1 MDSGRTHKYW
11 SKSIQGLLLL
21 TLSAG
26 GWFILKAKVLD
37 GSSDPVLSAVS
48 LSSVPSTSPSLQ
60 ENFAGVLPPN
70 QDGQVFRAALQTVRV
85 IEQNYVEPKRILE
98 CLLFRK
104 VFDRISSEFAKASS
118 AFGSLEGW
126 VLDEDKRVFIQ
137 GFRSSPEQDDPMC
150 GRAAVVRFT
159 WKGGAGAQYGLGV
172 DFAAHSRGMT
182 DSRFAFLMASFLQWS
197 TEVLGDRQQRVFRLA
212 INDLLESLDPH
223 SSFLSPAEYDDLR
236 GGTRGQFGGVGVVI
250 NEFHGMPFVRE
261 IVPNS
266 PAQMA
271 GIEPNDVLLRLG
283 KSNVAFY
290 GLEPALSLIR
300 SSTRIGPVAA
310 WFYRPRSSRVYQ
322 SFISR
327 DEVQASSV
335 EERTISGSPDV
346 LHVRVTSFSSRTS
359 QEIYDV
365 YMNALRRRSGS
376 LRAMV
381 LDLRG
386 NPGGLL
392 DQAVQVADLFLAEGK
407 ILVTKSRYDV
417 QTEYASVNQLI
428 NLPLIVLIN
437 SSSASASEI
446 VAGALKDARRA
457 LIIGERSFGKGSVQ
471 SLFEIAGAGALK
483 LTIAHYFT
491 PSGNSIQ
498 NTGVD
503 PDVGVRLV
511 QIKDKLIWAAGSSE
525 RRRESDL
532 IFHLD
537 NPSRAKSS
545 SADKETNEVSG
556 SGHSNVGS
564 VDWVWSS
571 TSDDLSELGFLGQL
585 NFTYPNYEN
594 TDHLTSTDDDSYVRV
609 ALEFIRFAES
619 SRYGIWSLARNYR
632 RFLPEV
638 RERESA
644 SIMKRWRTKDP
655 ELNAFTGFAQ
665 ESAAHPWTFSVE
677 APDPKGNDALFHVNA
692 SYRLESPKNQKVPEK
707 LLIGFA
713 PTGHDAEPS
722 MWNLVQVKRRSA
734 KIPASPQS
742 GLELSFEVPRLFWTA
757 WSGLN
762 PSEESMVDI
771 FVKFGLQDS
780 PKYIFRWRPPKVVR
794 DALAPRYS
802 VQVDSRVV
810 ELSPTANTRR
820 YAIRAEFRG
829 MGAMQLPCEV
839 VVAPMVDRSVRV
851 LSDPLNEATPR
862 CPVWVAQVEVE
873 QNDAVNQG
881 FNGMLGLML
890 RDRFGIVR
898 ARSPVAEIDSGQL
911 RTLNLVTADAKAP

>member
-1 MDSGRTHKYW
+1 
-11 SKSIQGLLLL
+11 
-21 TLSAG
+21 
-26 GWFILKAKVLD
+26 
-37 GSSDPVLSAVS
+37 
-48 LSSVPSTSPSLQ
+48 
-60 ENFAGVLPPN
+60 
-70 QDGQVFRAALQTVRV
+70 
-85 IEQNYVEPKRILE
+85 
-98 CLLFRK
+98 
-104 VFDRISSEFAKASS
+104 
-118 AFGSLEGW
+118 
-126 VLDEDKRVFIQ
+126 
-137 GFRSSPEQDDPMC
+137 
-150 GRAAVVRFT
+150 
-159 WKGGAGAQYGLGV
+159 
-172 DFAAHSRGMT
+172 MT
-182 DSRFAFLMASFLQWS
+182 DSRFAFLIASFLQWS
-197 TEVLGDRQQRVFRLA
+197 TEVLGDRQQRLFRLA
-212 INDLLESLDPH
+212 VNDLLESLDPH
-223 SSFLSPAEYDDLR
+223 SSFLSPSEYDDLR

-250 NEFHGMPFVRE
+250 NDFHGMPFVRE

-290 GLEPALSLIR
+290 GMEPALSLIR

-335 EERTISGSPDV
+335 EERTITGAPDV

-407 ILVTKSRYDV
+407 IVVTKSRYDV

-532 IFHLD
+532 VFHLD
-537 NPSRAKSS
+537 NPSRNAA
-545 SADKETNEVSG
+545 SAPEKVTKAAFEDAQ
-556 SGHSNVGS
+556 S

-594 TDHLTSTDDDSYVRV
+594 TDHVTSTDDDSYVRV

-619 SRYGIWSLARNYR
+619 SSYGIWSLARNYR
-632 RFLPEV
+632 RFLPAV

-644 SIMKRWRTKDP
+644 AIMKSWKTKEP
-655 ELNAFTGFAQ
+655 GLKSLTGLAQ
-665 ESAAHPWTFSVE
+665 ESAVHSWTFSVE
-677 APDPKGNDALFHVNA
+677 APDQKANDPLFRVNGKQGLA
-692 SYRLESPKNQKVPEK
+692 SRKNQKAPEQM
-707 LLIGFA
+707 LIGFA
-713 PTGHDAEPS
+713 PAGLGAEPS
-722 MWNLVQVKRRSA
+722 MWTLVQVKRRPS
-734 KIPASPQS
+734 KSFPGLQS
-742 GLELSFEVPRLFWTA
+742 GLEFAFEVPRLFWTA
-757 WSGLN
+757 WSGLS
-762 PSEESMVDI
+762 PSEDSMVDI

-780 PKYIFRWRPPKVVR
+780 PKYIFRWRPPKVIR
-794 DALAPRYS
+794 DALAPSPS
-802 VQVDSRVV
+802 VQIDSRIV
-810 ELSPTANTRR
+810 ELSPTENTRR

-829 MGAMQLPCEV
+829 MGAMGLPCEV
-839 VVAPMVDRSVRV
+839 VLAPMVDRSVRV
-851 LSDPLNEATPR
+851 FSDPSNEGSPR

-873 QNDAVNQG
+873 QNDLANQG
-881 FNGMLGLML
+881 FRGMIGVML

-898 ARSPVAEIDSGQL
+898 ARGPVAEVNSGQL